1 MNIKNKIIEIKDLNK
16 NFNNKVVLKNIS
28 FDVEEGEILGIVGHS
43 GAGKSTLLRCLN
55 GLETYE
61 NGSIKIDENEVKSL
75 NLNNLRT
82 LRRNMGMIFQ
92 GFNLLNSRNVYKN
105 IAFPI
110 ETWGYNKKAI
120 DEKVKSL
127 IKLVHLEDK
136 LYSNISSLSGGEKQ
150 RVAIARALALEPK
163 ILLCDEATSALDPKT
178 TKSIL
183 RLLKEINEKLN
194 ITIVLVTHEM
204 EVVKELCTKVA
215 LLNSGNLISHSNV
228 QDLFLYPNPV
238 LKEFLDE
245 DLSIL
250 PTTGIN
256 IKLYFSNNVSS
267 NSIIS
272 SMARDLNIDF
282 SIVFGKLEQFRNDIL
297 GNLIINTNEKN
308 KKEILNYL
316 NEKSILC
323 EVI

>member
-1 MNIKNKIIEIKDLNK
+1 MIEIKDLNK

-105 IAFPI
+105 IAFPL
-110 ETWGYNKKAI
+110 ETWGYNKTAV

-272 SMARDLNIDF
+272 SMARDLNINF